1 VGVGEAAGVDSVHFV
16 EGAVG
21 RMVLK
26 LGELGGSPL
35 FGFGGLHGLA
45 VAAWVDGGSEGGYGH
60 MAGSAGA

>member
-1 VGVGEAAGVDSVHFV
+1 
-16 EGAVG
+16 
-21 RMVLK
+21 MVLK